1 MDDHEGVSQA
11 PVASNNAGKGKNIN
25 LILDVHQSGGLR
37 GAVARCYCDIFYMC
51 VRMYVCDDIEIA
63 GVM

>member
-11 PVASNNAGKGKNIN
+11 SVASNAGKGKNNN
-25 LILDVHQSGGLR
+25 LVLDVHQSGGLR

-51 VRMYVCDDIEIA
+51 VRMYAMISR
-63 GVM
+63 